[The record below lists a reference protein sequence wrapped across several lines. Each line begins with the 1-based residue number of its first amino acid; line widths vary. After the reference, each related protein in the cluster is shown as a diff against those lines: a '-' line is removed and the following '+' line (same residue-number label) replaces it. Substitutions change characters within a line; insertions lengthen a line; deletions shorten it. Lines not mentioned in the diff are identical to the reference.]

1 MTTQVKDHLAGLLD
15 DRSNCDGL
23 ERGEKRK
30 GRANKQINTNTGSGE
45 TNTLLSTQG
54 SPSDRAQR

>member
-45 TNTLLSTQG
+45 TNTLLST
-54 SPSDRAQR
+54 PSDRAQR